1 VCSGMS
7 RVHSPAASVSARV
20 IGMIDDA
27 LESKGAASDCA
38 SGGSTST
45 VSVGLFGFR
54 CNTIRLGLETDHHI
68 HLLVRDYNLPLRE
81 K

>member
-1 VCSGMS
+1 VTVPPEAAQARAVCRTG
-7 RVHSPAASVSARV
+7 V
-20 IGMIDDA
+20 
-27 LESKGAASDCA
+27 
-38 SGGSTST
+38 
-45 VSVGLFGFR
+45 LFGFR